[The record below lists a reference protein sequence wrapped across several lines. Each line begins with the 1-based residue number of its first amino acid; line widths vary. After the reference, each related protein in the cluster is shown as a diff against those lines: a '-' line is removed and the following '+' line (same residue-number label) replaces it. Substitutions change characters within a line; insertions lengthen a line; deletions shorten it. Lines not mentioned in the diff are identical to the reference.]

1 MLASFKK
8 KETLVACA
16 AGLIVGLLL
25 GWLVIG
31 WWLWPVKWVDAD
43 PWDLRAEHKQAYV
56 AMVADSLAT
65 NGDSGLAEQRLRHW
79 DRKELAAI
87 LQQLIEDR
95 RARQMGLEAQNLEM
109 LRDTLRLEATAP
121 APAPTAT
128 PQPSAKGKTG
138 FARWLPV
145 ILGVV
150 VLALLALAAIGW
162 LTRKQRGAKGA
173 AVRRPAPAPETAA
186 PAPGETMRLASHQA
200 TYRFGEASY
209 DESFSIESPEGEFL
223 GECGMGISET
233 LAEGLPNRV
242 TALEIWLFDKTDIR
256 TVTKVLMSEWAYKN
270 PDMRAVLAPK
280 GELLLAAPGE
290 EIILETERLRLK
302 ATIAEVSY
310 GGEEPVNSYFE
321 RLVVRMEPSLKP
333 ASEPTAG

>member
-79 DRKELAAI
+79 DKKELSTI

-109 LRDTLRLEATAP
+109 LRDTLRLEVAAP
-121 APAPTAT
+121 TPAPTAA
-128 PQPSAKGKTG
+128 PQPSAGG
-138 FARWLPV
+138 RAAFARWLPV
-145 ILGVV
+145 ILGIV
-150 VLALLALAAIGW
+150 VLVLLTLAVIGW
-162 LTRKQRGAKGA
+162 LTRKRKGTT
-173 AVRRPAPAPETAA
+173 VRRPAPAPETTT
-186 PAPGETMRLASHQA
+186 PALDGTMRLAAHQA
-200 TYRFGEASY
+200 VYRFGEASY
-209 DESFSIESPEGEFL
+209 DESFSIELPEGEFL

-233 LAEGLPNRV
+233 LAEGAPNRV

-256 TVTKVLMSEWAYKN
+256 TVTKVLMSEWAHG
-270 PDMRAVLAPK
+270 DADTRAALAPK
-280 GELLLAAPGE
+280 GELLLATPGE

-302 ATIAEVSY
+302 ATVAEVSY
-310 GGEEPVNSYFE
+310 GSEEPDNSYFE
-321 RLVVRMEPSLKP
+321 RLVVRMEPFLKR
-333 ASEPTAG
+333 AGGA